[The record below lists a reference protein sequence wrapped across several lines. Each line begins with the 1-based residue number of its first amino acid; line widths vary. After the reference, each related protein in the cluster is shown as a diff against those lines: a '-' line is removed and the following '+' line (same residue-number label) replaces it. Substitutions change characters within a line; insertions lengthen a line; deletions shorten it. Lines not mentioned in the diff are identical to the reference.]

1 MRDQRALRNKRGGR
15 KKARNASSSEDGS
28 ESEVILEVKENG
40 YKVEELI
47 RRIMKRA
54 EKEDIIRRE
63 KTELDNERKRK
74 ARQEALGMGGMAVDD
89 NIIKLK
95 DMSLDLELR
104 TRPWNSRSYSDRAD
118 LLYQTLYRPF
128 TKNV

>member
-1 MRDQRALRNKRGGR
+1 MFKKRQPSHFKQYDEHYRERGAGRPGYFKDQ
-15 KKARNASSSEDGS
+15 
-28 ESEVILEVKENG
+28 
-40 YKVEELI
+40 YWPEEG
-47 RRIMKRA
+47 
-54 EKEDIIRRE
+54 E
-63 KTELDNERKRK
+63 KRK